1 VFFFVVVYSFSF
13 ARLKNG
19 ISGFQLIYLAKPVPR
34 DMILIADSG
43 GSKIDWR
50 FIQNDGSIGQAN
62 TPGFNPYYQP
72 IEDLKKNVQEVLL
85 PKINQQQGDVS
96 KIFFY
101 GAGVSSV
108 KNQLT
113 IKSAFLEFFPEAQ
126 IEIGWDLLAA
136 ARALC
141 GHEAGI
147 ACIMGTGS
155 NSCLYDGTA
164 IVDNVANL
172 GWILADEGSGAHL
185 GRQFLVDY
193 LRNKL
198 PKTLA
203 AQFHERFP
211 LTREEFL
218 EKVYQQERPSAFLA
232 SFTKFLF
239 QHLKESYCYDLVY
252 RSFSEFYEN
261 NVMQY
266 KNYQDLK
273 VHFTGS
279 IAFYF
284 SDVLRQVANDKGI
297 TVKNILEG
305 PIAGLTLYHQNESN

>member
-1 VFFFVVVYSFSF
+1 
-13 ARLKNG
+13 
-19 ISGFQLIYLAKPVPR
+19 
-34 DMILIADSG
+34 MILIADSG
-43 GSKIDWR
+43 GSKTDWR
-50 FIQNDGSIGQAN
+50 LIQEDGTIGQASA
-62 TPGFNPYYQP
+62 PGFNPYYQP
-72 IEDLKKNVQEVLL
+72 IDDLKKNVQEVLL
-85 PKINQQQGDVS
+85 PKIHDPVN

-113 IKSAFLEFFPEAQ
+113 IKSAFLEFFPEAE

-141 GHEAGI
+141 GHEPGI

-155 NSCLYDGTA
+155 NSCLYDGGK
-164 IVDNVANL
+164 IIDNVANL
-172 GWILADEGSGAHL
+172 GWILADEGSGANI
-185 GRQFLVDY
+185 GRKFLVDY
-193 LRNKL
+193 LRNKM
-198 PKTLA
+198 PDALA
-203 AQFHERFP
+203 ASFRERFP

-218 EKVYQQERPSAFLA
+218 EKIYQQEKPSAFLA
-232 SFTKFLF
+232 SFARFIF
-239 QHLKESYCYDLVY
+239 QHLKDPYCYNLIYD
-252 RSFSEFYEN
+252 SFSEFYEN
-261 NVMQY
+261 NVMKY
-266 KNYQDLK
+266 PNYQNLK

-305 PIAGLTLYHQNESN
+305 PIAGLTLYHQKAM

>member
-1 VFFFVVVYSFSF
+1 
-13 ARLKNG
+13 
-19 ISGFQLIYLAKPVPR
+19 
-34 DMILIADSG
+34 MILIADSG
-43 GSKIDWR
+43 GSKTDWR
-50 FIQNDGSIGQAN
+50 LIDNSGAVNQAN
-62 TPGFNPYYQP
+62 APGFNPYYQP
-72 IEDLKKNVQEVLL
+72 IDDLKKSVQELLL
-85 PKINQQQGDVS
+85 PKINEEVN

-113 IKSAFLEFFPEAQ
+113 IKSAFLEFFPGAH

-141 GHEAGI
+141 GHEPGI

-155 NSCLYDGTA
+155 NSCLYDGEN
-164 IVDNVANL
+164 IIDNVANL
-172 GWILADEGSGAHL
+172 GWILADEGSGANI
-185 GRQFLVDY
+185 GRKFLVDY
-193 LRNKL
+193 LREVMPEHL
-198 PKTLA
+198 RS
-203 AQFHERFP
+203 QFRERYP
-211 LTREEFL
+211 LSREEFL

-232 SFTKFLF
+232 SFTKFIF
-239 QHLKESYCYDLVY
+239 QHLKEPYCYQLIY
-252 RSFSEFYEN
+252 NSFAEFYEN
-261 NVMQY
+261 NVMKYENY
-266 KNYQDLK
+266 KNLK

-305 PIAGLTLYHQNESN
+305 PIAGLTLYHKKDIH

>member
-1 VFFFVVVYSFSF
+1 
-13 ARLKNG
+13 
-19 ISGFQLIYLAKPVPR
+19 
-34 DMILIADSG
+34 MILIADSG
-43 GSKIDWR
+43 GSKTDWR
-50 FIQNDGSIGQAN
+50 LIHKDGTIAQASS
-62 TPGFNPYYQP
+62 PGFNPYYQP

-85 PKINQQQGDVS
+85 PKINGQVG

-113 IKSAFLEFFPEAQ
+113 IKSAFLEFFPEAH

-141 GHEAGI
+141 GHEPGI

-155 NSCLYDGTA
+155 NSCLYDGSK
-164 IVDNVANL
+164 IIDNVANL
-172 GWILADEGSGAHL
+172 GWILADEGSGANI
-185 GRQFLVDY
+185 GRKFLVDY
-193 LRNKL
+193 LRKKM
-198 PKTLA
+198 PEKLA
-203 AQFHERFP
+203 AHFHQRFP

-218 EKVYQQERPSAFLA
+218 EKVYQQEKPSAFLA
-232 SFTKFLF
+232 SFAKFIF
-239 QHLKESYCYDLVY
+239 QHLDEKYCYKLIYD
-252 RSFSEFYEN
+252 SFAEFYEN
-261 NVMQY
+261 NVMKY
-266 KNYQDLK
+266 DNYQNLK

-284 SDVLRQVANDKGI
+284 SDILRQVANDKGI

-305 PIAGLTLYHQNESN
+305 PIAGLTLFHKDHV